1 MSLIERFKII
11 TREYEKKA
19 AYGISYKWV
28 YLVLLV
34 FYPLLYFNYLGIK
47 NYGDLSASLIDF
59 VSKIG
64 GVVWGGSIFLVVAS
78 HLRKNKFYSGTA
90 VLIMAIT
97 ALIIAPIEISTTY
110 GGGELHFI
118 IIQELLNVL
127 WPVFVW
133 LLAGYMLVDDTG
145 EIIENKKKRDRT
157 AYILAF
163 PLLVAVFIGIPL
175 TELISNDF
183 TQYTL
188 GLGNVFFS
196 VLLVPLW
203 FYTVVPFRHRNGEVI
218 TSESSSN
225 TQSQA
230 VDALNDTLQDKHF
243 DKDEIKED

>member
-11 TREYEKKA
+11 TREYEKKV

-47 NYGDLSASLIDF
+47 NYGDLSVSLIDL

-64 GVVWGGSIFLVVAS
+64 GIVWGGSIFLVVAS
-78 HLRKNKFYSGTA
+78 HLRKNKFYSGAA

-127 WPVFVW
+127 WPVFGW

-145 EIIENKKKRDRT
+145 KIIENKKKRDRI

-188 GLGNVFFS
+188 GLGNIFFS

-203 FYTVVPFRHRNGEVI
+203 FYTVAPLRHKNGEGI
-218 TSESSSN
+218 TSESPS
-225 TQSQA
+225 TAQSQA
-230 VDALNDTLQDKHF
+230 VNALNETLQEKHF
-243 DKDEIKED
+243 DKDEIKKV